1 MSNYTPIS
9 CSAYDV
15 LEAAAVAH
23 TPLRLTF
30 RTAEGTTVRDAYVID
45 LFSQEKVEYV
55 KLQDLHTREELVLRL
70 DALEL
75 IADMRTNAVYS
86 PIACSPPSKT
96 DKAL

>member
-1 MSNYTPIS
+1 MSTYTPIS

-23 TPLRLTF
+23 TPLRLTS
-30 RTAEGTTVRDAYVID
+30 RTPEGTTVRDTYVVD

-75 IADMRTNAVYS
+75 ITDMRTNAIYS
-86 PIACSPPSKT
+86 PIACPQPSKT
-96 DKAL
+96 DKTL